1 MSKKLSFFGLRDS
14 YGTTQLVADARSCG
28 PELLAAMRDVP
39 EESTVLIEG
48 VVRQRPE
55 AQRRDVRLPL
65 GCALRLTHQCRL
77 QQVKLKSS

>member
-14 YGTTQLVADARSCG
+14 YGATQLVADARACG

-48 VVRQRPE
+48 VVRRRPE
-55 AQRRDVRLPL
+55 AQRRDVCYLLDCPL
-65 GCALRLTHQCRL
+65 CLTD
-77 QQVKLKSS
+77 